1 MDAVCGKRLTHCTSV
16 LLFID
21 SDEPMRDTH
30 VHIAPR
36 EQIESPSAHGG
47 RGFVTGRMFNRQGE
61 VCIRVSSDSAF
72 VHLFVGVGTQVIIY
86 SLLESAA
93 YHVADPR
100 GIDSKGEAART
111 KSEAEALRHL
121 TASAVDCRGS
131 QPSFERRTIL
141 SSNLV

>member
-47 RGFVTGRMFNRQGE
+47 RGFVPGRMFNRQGE
-61 VCIRVSSDSAF
+61 VCIRLSSDSAF
-72 VHLFVGVGTQVIIY
+72 VHLFVGVGTQVIYIPFWNPQLIM
-86 SLLESAA
+86 SLTHEALIRREK
-93 YHVADPR
+93 PR
-100 GIDSKGEAART
+100 GPN
-111 KSEAEALRHL
+111 
-121 TASAVDCRGS
+121 
-131 QPSFERRTIL
+131 PSPKL
-141 SSNLV
+141 